1 LQLGN
6 PAVMVVGVSGC
17 GKSPRTKNPVNGG
30 GGYWI
35 PALAGRSQACA
46 GCV

>member
-6 PAVMVVGVSGC
+6 PAVMVMGVSGC
-17 GKSPRTKNPVNGG
+17 GKSPRTRNPVNGG

-35 PALAGRSQACA
+35 PASPHATKLAQAA
-46 GCV
+46 